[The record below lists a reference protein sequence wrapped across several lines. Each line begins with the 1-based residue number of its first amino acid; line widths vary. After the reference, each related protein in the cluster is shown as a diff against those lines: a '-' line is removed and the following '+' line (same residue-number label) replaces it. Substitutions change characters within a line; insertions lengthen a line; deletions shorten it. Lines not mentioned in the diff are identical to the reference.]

1 MPGATDSDGLGLGSL
16 GMLGTTNANNSIQ
29 QKDTTWTKLFVG
41 GLPYHTTDKSL
52 REHFNVYGEIEEA
65 VVITDRQSG
74 KSRGYGFVSNFFFGN
89 YILLTLLLI
98 TILLHICISVQ
109 YFLAEEVWK
118 QILFRTYRNCG
129 DAQQEA
135 NDIGI
140 SLKKHKVFLKN
151 RTNNLTVK
159 HAPRR
164 RITTKNES

>member
-74 KSRGYGFVSNFFFGN
+74 KSRGYGFVSNIFFF
-89 YILLTLLLI
+89 
-98 TILLHICISVQ
+98 
-109 YFLAEEVWK
+109 LA
-118 QILFRTYRNCG
+118 IIFY
-129 DAQQEA
+129 
-135 NDIGI
+135 
-140 SLKKHKVFLKN
+140 
-151 RTNNLTVK
+151 
-159 HAPRR
+159 
-164 RITTKNES
+164 